1 MRIGLPST
9 FLRIVSLFLLSVV
22 VPTQSRSQA
31 FTPDALKFSLPAV
44 SVNALTV
51 PSRVATITKE
61 SVTTAYPGTVL
72 VKTRSSQRP
81 AKNATSFQSVSW
93 KSTLS
98 PLSISG
104 INGLIADGM
113 PVSMEERAFGIDRI
127 FEVRF
132 DPAVD
137 VFDACRRI
145 AENPDVEYVTP
156 VYERRTSL
164 VPNDPRYG
172 SQYAMS
178 KIQAAQAW
186 DISTGSASVVIA
198 DVDSGVDFEHED
210 LAGNLWNNPGE
221 MGNDSKGK
229 DKRTNGVD
237 DDGNGYID
245 DFRGWDF
252 VGSITPTEAASGTFR
267 PDNDPKVRATNID
280 ASRNHGTGTTGC
292 AAAVTNNGKGI
303 ASPGYACK
311 YLPIK
316 CGSDQFGNAVL
327 RGYEGIRYAMN
338 LGAQIINC
346 SWGGE
351 GNSPAEQDLI
361 NTATAKGCLIVA
373 AAGNDSKSI
382 DTFNQYPANYE
393 NVLVVGASDASDKRA
408 SFSNTGLRVDVWAPG
423 DNVLMTASNN
433 SYVPTSGTSFACP
446 IVAGVAG
453 LIRSLHPDWTPKMV
467 MHQLRST
474 CDNVLVTNQ
483 SARPQFY
490 GRINAFR
497 ALSENSNLNPGTLPG
512 LEISSAD
519 FGGKSEITTTGPVA
533 SRLSLRNYLGRA
545 TNVTVTLA
553 PQSTGLT
560 FSKTSFTVP
569 TMPAADSVLLDCV
582 ISTTTPTYFMSGSVD
597 VLVTMSAGTYTNY
610 QKITIPINI
619 SSQNSYSAYAVT
631 PSITYSGGYAK
642 SPVTFWAVGKT
653 ASGRNCVMRG
663 TSIDSARTDELTC
676 VWGNSTQIANVGTGT
691 GVVLRTTN
699 GGTGWSRVSITSI
712 VSRVYSI
719 NFSDASNGVLIG
731 APVNDVWSVATTSDG
746 GVTWNKGATLPT
758 PGTGEVSRPSAVVW
772 NGDAAWIGTSVGRV
786 IRTTDRGA
794 NWTSS
799 SVAPGAVVTQ
809 LAFANAS
816 LGYAV
821 TRPTGGLSET
831 ATVYVTTNGG
841 ATWKASGASFPATGA
856 RPVYA
861 YAPPN
866 SLQCVLVCS
875 LSEVVMSTDSGK
887 TFQPL
892 LSENGLT
899 ANAGFGLTSGTSTVT
914 MYILG
919 KTIGVLKFPFLGSS
933 AGVAELSAD
942 AEVRWDTVN
951 IGSSLSKNVNVRNT
965 GSAPLT
971 VATASIA
978 PGSGSTSGEFT
989 ITTGSLPQLLP
1000 GESGTYG
1007 VAFAPSAEG
1016 TRTATL
1022 TVTSNGGTKSVTLI
1036 GVGKTFINSVDDD
1049 ATPLVARVFP
1059 QPSTSVLTVECTA
1072 LADGVVDVDIMN
1084 ITGQRVL
1091 STRSLMQGSRLS
1103 VPVDGLARGMYSLR
1117 IIAGG
1122 KPRVTTFFL
1131 HE

>member
-9 FLRIVSLFLLSVV
+9 FLRIVSLILLSVV

-61 SVTTAYPGTVL
+61 SATTAYPGAVL

-98 PLSISG
+98 PLSISR

-113 PVSMEERAFGIDRI
+113 PVSREERAFGIDRI
-127 FEVRF
+127 FDVRF

-156 VYERRTSL
+156 MYERRTSL

-252 VGSITPTEAASGTFR
+252 VGSITLTEAASGTFR

-393 NVLVVGASDASDKRA
+393 NVLVVGASDATDKRA

-512 LEISSAD
+512 LEFSSAD

-560 FSKTSFTVP
+560 FSKTTFTVP

-731 APVNDVWSVATTSDG
+731 APVNDVWSVATTTDG

-866 SLQCVLVCS
+866 SLQCVIVCS

-899 ANAGFGLTSGTSTVT
+899 ANAGFGLTSGTSTVS

-951 IGSSLSKNVNVRNT
+951 IGSSVSKNVNVRNT

-971 VATASIA
+971 VATASIT

-1072 LADGVVDVDIMN
+1072 LADGVVDVDIVN
-1084 ITGQRVL
+1084 LTGQRVL
-1091 STRSLMQGSRLS
+1091 STRSVMQGSRLS

-1131 HE
+1131 QE